1 MTRPVRAVRRLA
13 AALCVAAIPLVL
25 TISADADAA
34 GSFGW
39 WYQLNDSSLP
49 VAPPPPPGAPSGG
62 IYVQGTLAG
71 PSAYGA
77 VHFSSPGTTAGVAK
91 LAVESSNGA
100 VEVAMCPTTSAWQA
114 ADGGPWQSRPGFD
127 CSTSKA
133 LGVLAAD
140 GKSMA
145 FQLTDAFGQG
155 GEYDLAIVPDPIA
168 QTVFSLSLSAPGPD
182 FFTPTSNTPP
192 TLPPVEFVPPSVDT
206 GSTGGTGG
214 FDAGGSFP
222 DAGTTDAGNFLE
234 PAPTAPPA
242 PVADGGSGIGSGGGA
257 GRVPTQPVSHSDSGP
272 ERIGAAIGLAL
283 LAAALWFTGNRTN
296 GDLTPELVKAGAVSA
311 HGGVGR
317 FARVRTGL
325 PTRVA

>member
-1 MTRPVRAVRRLA
+1 MTRPVRAARRVA
-13 AALCVAAIPLVL
+13 AALCMAAIPFVL
-25 TISADADAA
+25 TAPADADAA

-77 VHFSSPGTTAGVAK
+77 VRFSSPGTTAGVAK

-114 ADGGPWQSRPGFD
+114 ADGGPWQAKPSFD
-127 CSTSKA
+127 CATSKA

-140 GKSMA
+140 GKTLT
-145 FQLTDAFGQG
+145 FQLTDAFGNG
-155 GEYDLAIVPDPIA
+155 GEYDVALVPDPTA
-168 QTVFSLSLSAPGPD
+168 QTVFSLSLTAPGPD
-182 FFTPTSNTPP
+182 FFTPTSNTPT
-192 TLPPVEFVPPSVDT
+192 TLPPVEEFPPSVDT
-206 GSTGGTGG
+206 GSSGG
-214 FDAGGSFP
+214 FDAGASFP
-222 DAGTTDAGNFLE
+222 EVGSTTDAGNFLS
-234 PAPTAPPA
+234 PTPTAAPTATA
-242 PVADGGSGIGSGGGA
+242 ADGGGTGGGTDRLPA
-257 GRVPTQPVSHSDSGP
+257 QPVSHRDSSA

-283 LAAALWFTGNRTN
+283 LAAALWFTGNRT
-296 GDLTPELVKAGAVSA
+296 GSDLTPELVKAGAVSA

-317 FARVRTGL
+317 FARVRMAL

>member
-1 MTRPVRAVRRLA
+1 MTRPVRAARRVA
-13 AALCVAAIPLVL
+13 AALCVAAIPFVL
-25 TISADADAA
+25 TASADADAA
-34 GSFGW
+34 GAFGW

-77 VHFSSPGTTAGVAK
+77 VRFSSPGTTAGVAT

-100 VEVAMCPTTSAWQA
+100 VEVAMCPTSSAWQA
-114 ADGGPWQSRPGFD
+114 ADGGPWQARPTFD

-140 GKSMA
+140 GKSIT
-145 FQLTDAFGQG
+145 FQLTDAFGQA
-155 GEYDLAIVPDPIA
+155 GEYDLAIVPDPTA
-168 QTVFSLSLSAPGPD
+168 QTVFSLSLTAPGPA
-182 FFTPTSNTPP
+182 FFTPTSNTPT
-192 TLPPVEFVPPSVDT
+192 TLPPVETFPPAVDT
-206 GSTGGTGG
+206 DSSGAFDTGTADFSTGG
-214 FDAGGSFP
+214 S
-222 DAGTTDAGNFLE
+222 TTDAGNFLQ
-234 PAPTAPPA
+234 PTPTAPPA
-242 PVADGGSGIGSGGGA
+242 TVADSGGGGGTTGGG
-257 GRVPTQPVSHSDSGP
+257 GRLPTQPVAHTDSAA

-283 LAAALWFTGNRTN
+283 LAAALWFTGNRTSS
-296 GDLTPELVKAGAVSA
+296 DLTPDLVKAGAVSA

-317 FARVRTGL
+317 FARVRTAL

>member
-1 MTRPVRAVRRLA
+1 MTRPVRAARRAA
-13 AALCVAAIPLVL
+13 AALCVAAIPFVL
-25 TISADADAA
+25 TVSADADAA

-49 VAPPPPPGAPSGG
+49 AAPPPPPGAPSGG

-77 VHFSSPGTTAGVAK
+77 VRFSSPGTTAGVAK

-100 VEVAMCPTTSAWQA
+100 VEVAMCPTTSAWQP
-114 ADGGPWQSRPGFD
+114 ADGGPWQAKPTFD
-127 CSTSKA
+127 CATSKA

-140 GKSMA
+140 GKSVT
-145 FQLTDAFGQG
+145 FQLTDAFGKA
-155 GEYDLAIVPDPIA
+155 GEFDVAIVPDPTA
-168 QTVFSLSLSAPGPD
+168 QTVFSLSLTAPGPD

-192 TLPPVEFVPPSVDT
+192 TLPPVEEVPPSIDNTTGGGFDT
-206 GSTGGTGG
+206 GSAT
-214 FDAGGSFP
+214 FP
-222 DAGTTDAGNFLE
+222 DVGSTTDAGNFLE
-234 PAPTAPPA
+234 PTPTAPPA
-242 PVADGGSGIGSGGGA
+242 ATGGTGGGA
-257 GRVPTQPVSHSDSGP
+257 RSGAGTGRLPTQPVSHTDSSA
-272 ERIGAAIGLAL
+272 ERVGAAIGLGL
-283 LAAALWFTGNRTN
+283 LAAALWFTGNRTA

-317 FARVRTGL
+317 FARVRTAL